1 MNEGNPLTTIKIGVV
16 AHTAR
21 MSHAQTLSDKV
32 DATVVS
38 FDDGMLGAQRNHIK
52 VWTNLVQH
60 GADWLVV
67 LEDDAV
73 PVDDFRYQLRQA
85 LINAPTDIVS
95 LYLGT
100 GYPKAWQ
107 RFIKKAVTEG
117 SKAGANYIVSTHLLH
132 GVGTAIRYDLAQD
145 MLRMLKWMNQ
155 DQRQWPLD
163 EQITDWARRR
173 GHKIAYTKPSLVNH
187 MDGPSTI
194 KHPDGDGRELPRH
207 AWEVGTRHTWNGLLT
222 ADMP

>member
-85 LINAPTDIVS
+85 LINAPTDIVG

-107 RFIKKAVTEG
+107 RFVKKAMQSDG
-117 SKAGANYIVSTHLLH
+117 DPNYVLSTHLLH
-132 GVGTAIRYDLAQD
+132 GVGTAIKVDLVND
-145 MLRMLKWMNQ
+145 MLRFISWMSEGERKW
-155 DQRQWPLD
+155 PVD
-163 EQITDWARRR
+163 EQITHWMRMR
-173 GHKIAYTKPSLVNH
+173 GHRIAYTKPSLVDH
-187 MDGPSTI
+187 MDGPTTVQ
-194 KHPDGDGRELPRH
+194 HPDGQSRDGVKRH
-207 AWEVGTRHTWNGLLT
+207 AYEVGCR
-222 ADMP
+222 DMWFPSKIVEMP